1 MSDYWSQYWKQ
12 GHLTSFGEEIK
23 GNYQGLLADTW
34 KAFFKNNDDTAS
46 ILDIGTGNGALLALA
61 REANKNT
68 NLFGIDS
75 ATLSI
80 TQELAVDPQM
90 KFFSNIQAESLP
102 FNDAKFDVGVSQFG
116 IEYSNLTL
124 AIPELSRVLK
134 SGAKFQFVLH
144 DSQSS
149 IVKPNNL
156 ILKAAH
162 ELNAQEGALTTM
174 KRMIQQ
180 IGSHGDSSKG
190 ADVERVKLNQLIGEL
205 VAKNRQGIWGTNF
218 PSFLKYVMSK
228 NWGVEKRLEML
239 SLFKKELLG
248 QVERLTDLID
258 ASLNEKKY
266 QLLTDLCADSSL
278 EVSEF
283 ALLNE
288 HGNII
293 ARKVNGFKR

>member
-34 KAFFKNNDDTAS
+34 KTYFKSTGDTAS

-61 REANKNT
+61 RDVYKNSC
-68 NLFGIDS
+68 LVGIDS

-80 TQELAVDPQM
+80 TQELAVDS
-90 KFFSNIQAESLP
+90 KITFYSNIKAESLP
-102 FNDAKFDVGVSQFG
+102 FDDAKFDVGVSQFG
-116 IEYSNLTL
+116 IEYSNLFL

-144 DSQSS
+144 DNQSS

-156 ILKAAH
+156 ILEAAH
-162 ELNAQEGALTTM
+162 ELNAQEGVLTRM
-174 KRMIQQ
+174 ERMIQE
-180 IGSHGDSSKG
+180 IGLHGDSSTG
-190 ADVERVKLNQLIGEL
+190 AEIERVKLNQSLEGL
-205 VAKNRQGIWGTNF
+205 VARNRQGIWGTNF
-218 PSFLKYVMSK
+218 PAFLKYVMSK
-228 NWGVEKRLEML
+228 NWGAERRLEML

-258 ASLNEKKY
+258 ASLTESKY
-266 QLLTDLCADSSL
+266 QQLTDLCADSSL
-278 EVSEF
+278 EISEF

-288 HGNII
+288 NDNII